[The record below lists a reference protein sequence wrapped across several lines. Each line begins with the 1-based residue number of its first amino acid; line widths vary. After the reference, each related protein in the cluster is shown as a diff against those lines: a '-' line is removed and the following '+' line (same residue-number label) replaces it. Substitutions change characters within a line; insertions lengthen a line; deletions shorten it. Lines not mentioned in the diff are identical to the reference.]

1 MSNDWDFGGI
11 IMEPSATANTNHS
24 AVFDF
29 KSDTY
34 FVYHDGSLPHGSGYR
49 RVACVEK
56 LDINADGTIDPI
68 KKTAVG
74 LTVLAGPVCNLL
86 FSRYDN
92 TNLIRMMMY
101 GSLAVVF
108 FSLSTVTNAVL
119 QGINHMQTPLKN
131 AVISL
136 VLHILVLCIMLF
148 GFKMGIYSVV
158 YSNILFALFMCI
170 LNGISIRRFL
180 NYRQEM
186 KKTFILPTIASG
198 IMGGAA
204 YGVYKLVHMTVKS
217 CLLYTSDA
225 ADD

>member
-1 MSNDWDFGGI
+1 MVIRFSMVI
-11 IMEPSATANTNHS
+11 AIPAT
-24 AVFDF
+24 
-29 KSDTY
+29 
-34 FVYHDGSLPHGSGYR
+34 
-49 RVACVEK
+49 
-56 LDINADGTIDPI
+56 
-68 KKTAVG
+68 VG
-74 LTVLAGPVCNLL
+74 LTVLCAGPVCNLL

-136 VLHILVLCIMLF
+136 CAPYPCAPASCCSDLRWGSTVW
-148 GFKMGIYSVV
+148 

-186 KKTFILPTIASG
+186 KKTFILPTTPPVSWAG
-198 IMGGAA
+198 RLPAF
-204 YGVYKLVHMTVKS
+204 
-217 CLLYTSDA
+217 TSWFI
-225 ADD
+225 